1 MKFES
6 SVEILEVLAC
16 DIAAR
21 PAGAASIVDIRPYW
35 LDTARTE
42 EHVVIAFSR
51 GALPFLREF
60 VAAEQV
66 CCSTIGWHLD
76 EEAVVLRIIATEVQ
90 LDQLELM
97 FGGAAE

>member
-16 DIAAR
+16 DIGAR
-21 PAGAASIVDIRPYW
+21 PAGAASIVDIEPYR
-35 LDTARTE
+35 LNTARTD
-42 EHVVIAFSR
+42 EHVAIAFAR
-51 GALPFLREF
+51 DALPFLREF

-76 EEAVVLRIIATEVQ
+76 EESVVLRISATEAQ

-97 FGGAAE
+97 FR